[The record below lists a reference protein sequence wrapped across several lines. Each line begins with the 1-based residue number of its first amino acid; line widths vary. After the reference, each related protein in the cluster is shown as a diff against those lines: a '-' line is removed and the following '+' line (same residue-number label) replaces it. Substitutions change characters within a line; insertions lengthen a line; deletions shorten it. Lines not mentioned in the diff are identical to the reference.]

1 MRMDQLRS
9 ILLAFLE
16 NRQPSLL
23 RALEATWVDMSSD
36 ARKAYKQGVQ
46 DGVALAESLAEVSEH
61 DGWHRTDPFI
71 DWSGVRKALTA
82 YVEVILR

>member
-1 MRMDQLRS
+1 MRTRPITTVS
-9 ILLAFLE
+9 IP
-16 NRQPSLL
+16 R
-23 RALEATWVDMSSD
+23 T
-36 ARKAYKQGVQ
+36 VQ